1 MRKLLPLLALA
12 AIAAPLATS
21 VAAQAPDPMPAS
33 YRQVQLAA
41 LKEQRRLLLSFAD
54 SMPERLYRSKA
65 TPIQRSFAEQ
75 VQHAAGSAAFIA
87 GSYTRATQ
95 ARWSFADTAAANG
108 TRAGLK
114 AYVNSAFDFLEA
126 QLAAQ
131 SGAERAQVFNVFNV
145 KQMPGWVVW
154 DEIYSHTMWTAGQIV
169 ANFRMNGMAPPGFG
183 FF

>member
-12 AIAAPLATS
+12 AIAAPLA
-21 VAAQAPDPMPAS
+21 AQNADPMPAS

-87 GSYTRATQ
+87 GSYTRNSVIPVINN
-95 ARWSFADTAAANG
+95 RD
-108 TRAGLK
+108 AGRC
-114 AYVNSAFDFLEA
+114 DI
-126 QLAAQ
+126 QLQ
-131 SGAERAQVFNVFNV
+131 KSIITV
-145 KQMPGWVVW
+145 P
-154 DEIYSHTMWTAGQIV
+154 
-169 ANFRMNGMAPPGFG
+169 
-183 FF
+183 

>member
-12 AIAAPLATS
+12 AIAAPLA
-21 VAAQAPDPMPAS
+21 AQNADPTPAS

-75 VQHAAGSAAFIA
+75 VQHAAGSAAFI
-87 GSYTRATQ
+87 GGGYTRNTA

-114 AYVNSAFDFLEA
+114 AFVNSAFDFAEA

-131 SGAERAQVFNVFNV
+131 TGAERAKIFDLFGAKQV
-145 KQMPGWVVW
+145 PGWQVW
-154 DEIYSHTMWTAGQIV
+154 DEINQHTMWTAGQIV
-169 ANFRMNGMAPPGFG
+169 ANFRMNGMAPPAFG